1 MAKNQR
7 QHLKRV
13 NRILMKRRDDPRHKA
28 RVAALKALFEKGF
41 RPDVSLKKDTI
52 AAKVFVNKQKIDSI
66 IKKEAPAWP
75 LSQIAPVDLAILRIA
90 VWELVIKK
98 QQEPYKAVVDEAVE
112 IAKEFGSDSSP
123 SFING
128 VLGSII
134 RDSTKN
140 N

>member
-1 MAKNQR
+1 
-7 QHLKRV
+7 
-13 NRILMKRRDDPRHKA
+13 MKKRDDPRHKA
-28 RVAALKALFEKGF
+28 RVEALKALFEKGF
-41 RPDVSLKKDTI
+41 RPEVRLKKDTI
-52 AAKVFVNKQKIDSI
+52 AFKVFANRQKIDEI

-98 QQEPYKAVVDEAVE
+98 QQEPYKAIIDEAVE

-134 RDSTKN
+134 SKEIT
-140 N
+140 

>member
-1 MAKNQR
+1 
-7 QHLKRV
+7 
-13 NRILMKRRDDPRHKA
+13 MKTRDDPRHKA
-28 RVAALKALFEKGF
+28 RVEAMKALFEKSF
-41 RPDVSLKKDTI
+41 RPEISLNKDTI
-52 AAKVFVNKQKIDSI
+52 AFDVFENRQKIDAV

-75 LSQIAPVDLAILRIA
+75 LSQIAPVDLAILRMA
-90 VWELVIKK
+90 VWELLIKK

-134 RDSTKN
+134 SDEIT
-140 N
+140 

>member
-1 MAKNQR
+1 
-7 QHLKRV
+7 
-13 NRILMKRRDDPRHKA
+13 MKRRDDPRHKA
-28 RVAALKALFEKGF
+28 RVEAMKALFEKGF
-41 RPDVSLKKDTI
+41 RPEISFNKDSI
-52 AAKVFVNKQKIDSI
+52 ASKVFRSRQKLDAI

-98 QQEPYKAVVDEAVE
+98 QQEPYKAIVDEAVE
-112 IAKEFGSDSSP
+112 IAKEFGSDSSA

-134 RDSTKN
+134 SKEIT
-140 N
+140 